1 MLNKINYFGG
11 SSPKAGVTTAIGIFC
26 LTLITS
32 CRPSA
37 LPNQSSGERVS
48 ADDVENQRSP
58 LLEGWSEPRAVL
70 VFSGD
75 EHGYLEPC
83 GCTERQTGG
92 FALRADLIRQ
102 IKEERSWPLTAFDVG
117 GILNEKRV
125 TYPQSKIK
133 FNQMLQGF
141 NQMGYQG
148 IALGLEE
155 LLLGPDALYSQHA
168 NSSATEGYDVPFLAA
183 NVTIFGTKDL
193 GTPINSRLVEVGDSK
208 VGVIGIVG
216 NTTRNKIAQTG
227 LTADENQLK
236 IDSPEDVLRTTIDE
250 LQKQSPDL
258 LILLSHSEID
268 ESEGLAKQFPEF
280 QIVVTAGSA
289 EDPLGK
295 PSFVGE
301 TMIVHVGKKGKNVAA
316 VGLFADGELKHELI
330 ELDKGRFK
338 PHPEMIELMQSYQN
352 DLQDHFSELV
362 SDDLAIAHVTGGTF
376 AGSKSCVECHKFA
389 YGIWSKTKHA
399 GAFQSLIEGH
409 TEKDHTGK
417 EQTAKGHADKKYSEE
432 NEKWIS
438 RIWDPECLCCHT
450 TGWEPQTALRYQ
462 SGFKNMES
470 TPLLAGQQCENCHGP
485 AAEHVILEKSWKK
498 NGGQLTSELI
508 ETRKS
513 LQLLKA
519 EAEQKVCA
527 RCHDHDNSPKF
538 EFEKY
543 WKEVNHSGRKD

>member
-1 MLNKINYFGG
+1 MRNRTNYFGG
-11 SSPKAGVTTAIGIFC
+11 FSLWTGATVVIGVFC
-26 LTLITS
+26 LTVLVS
-32 CRPSA
+32 CRPAS
-37 LPNQSSGERVS
+37 PPSHGPKGKNSNDGDTTK
-48 ADDVENQRSP
+48 DDSVIQVSP
-58 LLEGWSEPRAVL
+58 LLEGWNEPRAVL

-102 IKEERSWPLTAFDVG
+102 MKEDRGWSLSAFDVG
-117 GILNEKRV
+117 GILNEKRI
-125 TYPQSKIK
+125 TSPQSKIK

-148 IALGLEE
+148 MALGLEE
-155 LLLGPDALYSQHA
+155 LLLGADDLFSQHS

-183 NVTIFGTKDL
+183 NVTIFGTKTL

-208 VGVIGIVG
+208 IGVIGIVG
-216 NTTRNKIAQTG
+216 NTTREKIAQTG
-227 LTADENQLK
+227 LIADESELK
-236 IDSPEDVLRTTIDE
+236 IDLPKDVLRAIVDE

-268 ESEGLAKQFPEF
+268 ESEALAKQFPEF
-280 QIVVTAGSA
+280 HVVVTAGSA
-289 EDPLGK
+289 EDPRKK
-295 PSFVGE
+295 PNYVGE

-316 VGLFADGELKHELI
+316 VGLFAAGELKHELI
-330 ELDKGRFK
+330 SLDKGLFK
-338 PHPEMIELMQSYQN
+338 PHEDMIALMQSYQS
-352 DLQDHFSELV
+352 DLQDHYSELV
-362 SDDLAIAHVTGGTF
+362 SDDLAIAHSSGHTF
-376 AGSKSCVECHKFA
+376 AGSESCKDCHKFA
-389 YGIWSKTKHA
+389 YGVWSKTKHA
-399 GAFQSLIEGH
+399 GAFKSLSEGH
-409 TEKDHTGK
+409 TEPGHK
-417 EQTAKGHADKKYSEE
+417 ENESSEKKYSEE
-432 NEKWIS
+432 AWIS
-438 RIWDPECLCCHT
+438 RVWDPECLCCHT

-462 SGFKNMES
+462 SGFKEMES
-470 TPLLAGQQCENCHGP
+470 TPHLAGQQCENCHGP
-485 AAEHVILEKSWKK
+485 AAEHVNLEKAWKQ

-508 ETRKS
+508 EKRKS

-543 WKEVNHSGRKD
+543 WKDVNHSGRKD